1 MLKSQINRL
10 FRAFSP
16 FNRRKYKRYSVENL
30 VECEGILSKDGV
42 DVRLPLE
49 LQNISFEG
57 ALIVTGE
64 YKLLPSKVILVIFK
78 LPSRSDAVVL
88 RGVVKRTYR
97 KTYERR
103 YYSAIQF
110 SGNKK
115 ENLYSVVGFV
125 SGGKFAGEK

>member
-1 MLKSQINRL
+1 M
-10 FRAFSP
+10 
-16 FNRRKYKRYSVENL
+16 RYPVENL
-30 VECEGILSKDGV
+30 VECEGILSKDSV

-49 LQNISFEG
+49 LQNIAFEG

-64 YKLLPSKVILVIFK
+64 YKLLPSKEILVIFK

-115 ENLYSVVGFV
+115 EDVYSVVEFV
-125 SGGKFAGEK
+125 SGGKCAGDK